1 MRELAVVHFTSRMEL
16 LRQTPMP
23 ASQESRR
30 VRGNSSQEDRAIGG
44 RTGCRSNSDPGH
56 TKISRSLH
64 CGTTVKGFDPQGT
77 GK

>member
-30 VRGNSSQEDRAIGG
+30 VRGNSSQEDLAIGG

-56 TKISRSLH
+56 TQISKKAALRH
-64 CGTTVKGFDPQGT
+64 YGKGFRPT
-77 GK
+77 RN